1 MSPATAAPATM
12 GSWISSP
19 ACNGCSATSPRSAVI
34 PANVTIVGQS
44 AGSTAVALLQ
54 ASPAARGLFTK
65 VVGMSGSP
73 FGEPMRAVALEQGE
87 AAGLA
92 LAQAL
97 GASSIED
104 LRDIGGDRIVAAPV
118 RTPIVVDGRY
128 VIGAQQAFESQQHSD
143 VPIMIGFTRD
153 ESFRSL
159 GPVASVAELEAAVR
173 PRVSF
178 DGSGRARG
186 VPRRTMPRAPRARRP
201 TSAAMPR
208 SARRWRTGL
217 GRRRNS
223 AARRRTRTSLR
234 GGNRTRRASR
244 SSITIRRRPVRIT
257 RPRFRIS
264 CALAI
269 R

>member
-1 MSPATAAPATM
+1 MDLVAGLQWVQRNIAAF
-12 GSWISSP
+12 G
-19 ACNGCSATSPRSAVI
+19 GD

-54 ASPAARGLFTK
+54 SSPAARGLFTK

-87 AAGLA
+87 GAGLA

-118 RTPIVVDGRY
+118 RAPIVVDGRY

-159 GPVASVAELEAAVR
+159 GPVASV
-173 PRVSF
+173 
-178 DGSGRARG
+178 DGARG
-186 VPRRTMPRAPRARRP
+186 
-201 TSAAMPR
+201 
-208 SARRWRTGL
+208 WR
-217 GRRRNS
+217 
-223 AARRRTRTSLR
+223 
-234 GGNRTRRASR
+234 
-244 SSITIRRRPVRIT
+244 
-257 RPRFRIS
+257 
-264 CALAI
+264 
-269 R
+269 